1 MYFSRPYQTTNSYSQ
16 RVLRCVLFGALV
28 FLFLFVFKPFGLAEL
43 GEKLL
48 IATIGYGAVTTAVMM
63 FLNVALMPVMSAF
76 FAEENW
82 TVGRELLWTAVNILF
97 IAFANVWFSVFMGF
111 ASWSWNAVFAFGLYT
126 ISLGV
131 FPAAVVIMIN
141 EARLK
146 SKYESESNEI
156 STQIEKHVPF
166 ENIPSNTSITITS
179 ENQGESFTID
189 PAALLFIRSAD
200 NYAEVYFE
208 ESGQISRKVVRNT
221 LKNLESNLNLP
232 TMLRCHKSYLVNT
245 NRINHVSG
253 NAQGYKLHLKGADH
267 LIPVSRQMNDEV
279 KNLFTGGH

>member
-16 RVLRCVLFGALV
+16 RVLQCVLFGFMV

-43 GEKLL
+43 GDKLL
-48 IATIGYGAVTTAVMM
+48 IATIGYGAVTTTVML
-63 FLNVALMPVMSAF
+63 FLNVALMPVMPAF
-76 FAEENW
+76 FSEENW

-131 FPAAVVIMIN
+131 FPAALVIMIN

-146 SKYESESNEI
+146 GKYESESSEI
-156 STQIEKHVPF
+156 STQIDKHSHS
-166 ENIPSNTSITITS
+166 ENSLSNASVTITS
-179 ENQGESFTID
+179 ENQGETFSIA

-208 ESGQISRKVVRNT
+208 ESGQVSRKVVRNS
-221 LKNLESNLNLP
+221 LKNLEASLNLP

-253 NAQGYKLHLKGADH
+253 NAQGYKLHFKGTDL